1 MLGIDVMDVFP
12 SCPQIMHGLIVV
24 RGRWQEAKRE
34 YELSISKPV
43 VISDLKS
50 SRGVDEPTTLVLKSG
65 SIVVV
70 FRNFDSLLHGLL
82 LTLQLV
88 GLACAFG
95 ILVGIIG
102 AYLRN
107 SHNTVLRI
115 VASIYVEIF
124 RNTPLLV
131 QLYFVYFA
139 LPTLYINLDPN
150 PTALLVLTLNMGAY
164 TTEII
169 RGGIE
174 SIHRSQIEAG
184 YSLGMRYLQVF
195 RYVILP
201 PVMKTVA
208 PSLSNQIILLTLASC
223 LVAQISATDLFY
235 EATLLDSRTFRSF
248 EV

>member
-1 MLGIDVMDVFP
+1 MNL
-12 SCPQIMHGLIVV
+12 
-24 RGRWQEAKRE
+24 
-34 YELSISKPV
+34 
-43 VISDLKS
+43 DL
-50 SRGVDEPTTLVLKSG
+50 RFF
-65 SIVVV
+65 VV

-248 EV
+248 EVYMVTGAMYFVLVEFLYIFFYYLNKKIFGFAPSQRLPSTL